1 MLVVGALVERTSTGV
16 DPVDGGVAIWED
28 GAFRFVQPE
37 ERVTRVKYAG
47 GFRGSLRR
55 GLSALGKTLHDVDVL
70 SFASYGESRPVN
82 VDHIVE
88 QAPELQPVRDRIW
101 LCGSHHELHALY
113 GFRHSPFE
121 HALIAVL
128 DNEGLVLG
136 AQKSESPFASPMER
150 CSYFLGGPTSVDL
163 LTRDLFGSTDVSLG
177 EAFRRFNYYCGF
189 PSHQFSG
196 KTMALAGYGDLAR
209 FSGLS
214 LISRVRDQVH
224 VHLDPDP
231 TRPAESVVAFF
242 AQRGIDIAPPRSG
255 DQPIHRDHIDAAAF
269 VQREIEEFI
278 IERITQLADST
289 KANAVVLAGGVA
301 YNCRMVGLLERR
313 LRRPVF
319 VPPSPGDQGI
329 CIGAVHCWLESRGH
343 REHVQATSY
352 LGGEQ
357 RLTESRLSVED
368 PSIIVVPLEYKPGF
382 YLAELLKAGRVVAV
396 VEGPSECGR
405 RALGHR
411 SLLAYPSESSI
422 LQLRAIKHREWF
434 RPFGVSVLSSFAEV
448 CFGGQFPDPFMLR
461 ATILTPGASAALEHV
476 IHVDRSIRAQA
487 VKDDES
493 SALAGALRELSISGL
508 EPVVLNTSLNSCG
521 APLVETADEAYDF
534 FLGSPAVGAL
544 VLVNDDVAL
553 VRQDTSL

>member
-1 MLVVGALVERTSTGV
+1 MLVVGALVEWTSTGV
-16 DPVDGGVAIWED
+16 DPIDGGVAIWED
-28 GAFRFVQPE
+28 GVFRFVQPE

-47 GFRGSLRR
+47 GFRASLQR
-55 GLSALGKTLHDVDVL
+55 GLSSLDKTLHDVDVF
-70 SFASYGESRPVN
+70 SFASYGEPRPVN
-82 VDHIVE
+82 VGHIVE

-136 AQKSESPFASPMER
+136 VQKSESPFTSPMER

-163 LTRDLFGSTDVSLG
+163 LTRDLFGSSDVSLG

-196 KTMALAGYGDLAR
+196 KTMALAGYGDSGR

-214 LISRVRDQVH
+214 LISTVRDQVH

-231 TRPAESVVAFF
+231 TKPAESVVAFF
-242 AQRGIDIAPPRSG
+242 AQSGINIAPPRSG

-269 VQREIEEFI
+269 VQREVEEFV
-278 IERITQLADST
+278 IERIAQLAAST
-289 KANAVVLAGGVA
+289 QANAIVLAGGVA
-301 YNCRMVGLLERR
+301 YNCRMVGLIERR
-313 LRRPVF
+313 LKLPVF

-343 REHVQATSY
+343 REHVRATSY

-357 RLTESRLSVED
+357 RLTESRLAVED
-368 PSIIVVPLEYKPGF
+368 AFTVVPLGRKPGF
-382 YLAELLKAGRVVAV
+382 YIAEWLKAGRVVAI

-411 SLLAYPSESSI
+411 SLLAYPSEASI

-434 RPFGVSVLSSFAEV
+434 RPFGVSILSSFAEK
-448 CFGGQFPDPFMLR
+448 CFGGQLPDPFMLR
-461 ATILTPGASAALEHV
+461 ATILTLGASAALEHV
-476 IHVDRSIRAQA
+476 IHIDRSIRAQA
-487 VKDDES
+487 VNDDES
-493 SALAGALRELSISGL
+493 SALAEALHELSKSGL
-508 EPVVLNTSLNSCG
+508 EPVVLNTSLNSSG
-521 APLVETADEAYDF
+521 EPLVETADEAYDF
-534 FLGSPAVGAL
+534 FLGSPAVAAL
-544 VLVNDDVAL
+544 VLVNDGVAL
-553 VRQDTSL
+553 LRHGD